1 MPSPKI
7 TAALLFL
14 VVALIIVAL
23 VRFTASGPRFRAADY
38 GTFTE
43 CMAAIPAEWA
53 NGSIEHGRAERA
65 CQHEEEQRRRN
76 ARPGTPPR

>member
-14 VVALIIVAL
+14 VVAIVIVAL

-38 GTFTE
+38 DTLTE
-43 CMAAIPAEWA
+43 CMAAIPREWA
-53 NGSIEHGRAERA
+53 NGSIEHVRAERA
-65 CQHEEEQRRRN
+65 CQHEEEQRRRT
-76 ARPGTPPR
+76 PGPAAPR